1 MMAMLVVAVVAII
14 LTGIFHRQGIM
25 VRNLDNEV
33 ASSQARWLMAGAV
46 DWVRVILREDAR
58 ATATDHLGEPWAV
71 PLAQTRLNNDQRDP
85 AWLTGSIEDGESRF
99 NLRNL
104 VGPQEPVASEVAVL
118 ARLLTMGG
126 ENEMLAPQIAQ
137 AVEVQCA
144 LSSDSSQRLLP
155 ASVDDLNFGDTRSLE
170 AIAKI
175 RPYITLLPVP
185 TPVNANTAPPEV
197 LAARFDGLSLID
209 AQRLV
214 ASRDRASF
222 KDVADVLSRL
232 GDVSLT
238 APSGTV
244 SVASRFFLLDGSIEF
259 RRARLHQ
266 RALMKRD
273 AGRVDV
279 VWRREVRP

>member
-1 MMAMLVVAVVAII
+1 VMAMLVVAIVAVI
-14 LTGIFHRQGIM
+14 LTGIFHRQSIM

-85 AWLTGSIEDGESRF
+85 AWLTGSIQDGESRF

-104 VGPQEPVASEVAVL
+104 VGPQEPVPSEVAVL

-126 ENEMLAPQIAQ
+126 ENELLAQQIAQ
-137 AVEVQCA
+137 TVEVQCA

-155 ASVDDLNFGDTRSLE
+155 ASVDDLKFGDTRSVE

-175 RPYITLLPVP
+175 RPYVTLLPVP

-197 LAARFDGLSLID
+197 LAARFEGLSLID

-222 KDVADVLSRL
+222 KDVADILSRL

-244 SVASRFFLLDGSIEF
+244 SVASRFFMLDGSIEF

-266 RALMKRD
+266 RALLKRD

>member
-1 MMAMLVVAVVAII
+1 MAMLVVAVVAII
-14 LTGIFHRQGIM
+14 LAGIFHRQSVM
-25 VRNLDNEV
+25 ARNLDNVV

-58 ATATDHLGEPWAV
+58 ASATDHLGEPWAV
-71 PLAQTRLNNDQRDP
+71 PLAQTRLNNDEHDP
-85 AWLTGSIEDGESRF
+85 AWLSGSIEDGQSRF

-118 ARLLTMGG
+118 ARLLAIVG
-126 ENEMLAPQIAQ
+126 ENEMLAQQIAQ
-137 AVEVQCA
+137 ALQVQFA
-144 LSSDSSQRLLP
+144 ISDNASQRVLP
-155 ASVDDLNFGDTRSLE
+155 ASVEDLNFDSARSIE
-170 AIAKI
+170 AIEKI

-197 LAARFDGLSLID
+197 LAARFDDLSLVD

-222 KDVADVLSRL
+222 KDLADVLSRL

-244 SVASRFFLLDGSIEF
+244 VVASRFFFLDGSIEY

-266 RALMKRD
+266 RALLKRD
-273 AGRVDV
+273 TGRVDV
-279 VWRREVRP
+279 VWRREVRS

>member
-1 MMAMLVVAVVAII
+1 MAMLVVAVVAII
-14 LTGIFHRQGIM
+14 LAGIFHRQSVM
-25 VRNLDNEV
+25 ARNLDNVV

-58 ATATDHLGEPWAV
+58 ASATDHLGEPWAV
-71 PLAQTRLNNDQRDP
+71 PLAQTRLNNDEHDP
-85 AWLTGSIEDGESRF
+85 AWLSGAIEDGQSRF

-118 ARLLTMGG
+118 ARLLAIVG
-126 ENEMLAPQIAQ
+126 ENEMLAQQIAQ
-137 AVEVQCA
+137 ALQVQFA
-144 LSSDSSQRLLP
+144 ISDNASQRVLP
-155 ASVDDLNFGDTRSLE
+155 ASVEDLNFDSAQSTE
-170 AIAKI
+170 AIEKI

-197 LAARFDGLSLID
+197 LAARFDDLSLVD

-222 KDVADVLSRL
+222 KDLADVLSRL

-244 SVASRFFLLDGSIEF
+244 VVASRFFFLDGSIEY

-266 RALMKRD
+266 RALLKRD
-273 AGRVDV
+273 TGRVDV
-279 VWRREVRP
+279 VWRREVRS

>member
-1 MMAMLVVAVVAII
+1 MAMLVVAVVAIM
-14 LTGIFHRQGIM
+14 LTGIFYRQSVM
-25 VRNLDNEV
+25 ARNLDNVV
-33 ASSQARWLMAGAV
+33 ATSQARWLMAGAV

-58 ATATDHLGEPWAV
+58 ASATDHLGEPWAV
-71 PLAQTRLNNDQRDP
+71 PLAQTRLNNDEHDP
-85 AWLTGSIEDGESRF
+85 AWLSGSIEDGQSRF

-118 ARLLTMGG
+118 ARLLAIVG
-126 ENEMLAPQIAQ
+126 ENEMLAQQIAQ
-137 AVEVQCA
+137 VLQVQFA
-144 LSSDSSQRLLP
+144 ISDNVSQRLLP
-155 ASVDDLNFGDTRSLE
+155 ASVEDLNFDNAQSIE

-185 TPVNANTAPPEV
+185 TPVNANTASPEV
-197 LAARFDGLSLID
+197 LAARFDDLSLVD

-222 KDVADVLSRL
+222 KDFTDVLSRL

-244 SVASRFFLLDGSIEF
+244 VVASRFFFLDGNIEY

-266 RALMKRD
+266 RALLRRD
-273 AGRVDV
+273 TGRVDV
-279 VWRREVRP
+279 VWRREVRA

>member
-1 MMAMLVVAVVAII
+1 MMAMLVVAIVAII
-14 LTGIFHRQGIM
+14 LTGIFHRQSIM

-33 ASSQARWLMAGAV
+33 ASSQTRWLMAGAV

-58 ATATDHLGEPWAV
+58 ASATDYLGEPWSV
-71 PLAQTRLNNDQRDP
+71 PLAQTRLNNDERDP
-85 AWLTGSIEDGESRF
+85 AWLSGSIEDGESRF

-118 ARLLTMGG
+118 ARLLAIGG
-126 ENEMLAPQIAQ
+126 ENEMLAQQIAQ
-137 AVEVQCA
+137 AIEVQFA
-144 LSSDSSQRLLP
+144 AASNASQRLLP
-155 ASVDDLNFGDTRSLE
+155 ASVEDLDLDSARSSE

-197 LAARFDGLSLID
+197 LAARFDGLSLVD

-214 ASRDRASF
+214 ASRNRASF
-222 KDVADVLSRL
+222 KDIADVLSRL

-238 APSGTV
+238 APSGTI

-266 RALMKRD
+266 RALLRRD

-279 VWRREVRP
+279 VWRREVRS